1 MRTNRRI
8 KQKMLYSNFKQ
19 SETIYVTD
27 SEGNIVYRTMPDGN
41 RIAVKSGEIKS
52 CYEEPIEFLNSISG
66 TLTEDEM
73 EAFGGEKKAVAKIT
87 YRKGDFPFSI
97 GTLIWKDSE
106 VKYVDGKIDENSA
119 DYRILGIL
127 GRQAFALGITAV
139 KADGRLLKI
148 GGQHSVAQRFAFGG
162 TAMLTGGRC
171 GTGSFCVVVLQ
182 RLTLGGVAEAA
193 ALYCLSYKI

>member
-1 MRTNRRI
+1 
-8 KQKMLYSNFKQ
+8 MLYSNFKQ

-27 SEGNIVYRTMPDGN
+27 AEGNIVYRTMPDGN
-41 RIAVKSGEIKS
+41 RIAVKSGEIKA

-106 VKYVDGKIDENSA
+106 VKYIDGEIDENSA

-127 GRQAFALGITAV
+127 
-139 KADGRLLKI
+139 DE
-148 GGQHSVAQRFAFGG
+148 GQHFYRAIMEKVTKGEGLWQ
-162 TAMLTGGRC
+162 
-171 GTGSFCVVVLQ
+171 
-182 RLTLGGVAEAA
+182 
-193 ALYCLSYKI
+193 